1 MREELGLIQTMID
14 TLKQDVKQD
23 LFVIKSILIFAVTL
37 LVLKLGCMF
46 IP

>member
-1 MREELGLIQTMID
+1 MREELGLIQTMIV

-37 LVLKLGCMF
+37 LVLKLGYMF
-46 IP
+46 IL

>member
-37 LVLKLGCMF
+37 LVLKLGCML